1 MARVPQQ
8 TRLALVAS
16 AGAEAFGRL
25 GYRRTR
31 MADVATAAGLSAG
44 AIYTYVESKEALFHL
59 VLLSLLEDVPD
70 SSNGLPLATPPF
82 ADTLALID
90 RQLRAHGS
98 APALR
103 AAAKRQVTEDARA
116 ELAEIV
122 AEHYAMLQRLWPA
135 LAVIERCAVDLPE
148 LHEFYIE
155 RRRRGHQLLFGEYV
169 ANRIASGQ
177 FAAFSDP
184 QVAAQLAIET
194 ITWFA
199 WHRVEGFDRASYDDH
214 GETGR
219 QTVTEFVG
227 NALICPSGS
236 TTADATSPLRDDRS
250 SSVHGQIH

>member
-1 MARVPQQ
+1 MARLPQQ
-8 TRLALVAS
+8 TRLALLAS
-16 AGAEAFGRL
+16 TGAEAFGRL

-31 MADVATAAGLSAG
+31 MADVAAAAGLSAG

-70 SSNGLPLATPPF
+70 STNGLPLTTPPF

-98 APALR
+98 APALQ
-103 AAAKRQVTEDARA
+103 AAAKRQVPSDARA

-122 AEHYAMLQRLWPA
+122 AEHYAMLQHLWPA

-148 LHEFYIE
+148 LHEFYIQ
-155 RRRRGHQLLFGEYV
+155 RRRRGHQLLFGKYV
-169 ANRIASGQ
+169 ANRIASGH

-194 ITWFA
+194 ITWFG

-214 GETGR
+214 EETGR
-219 QTVTEFVG
+219 RTVTEFVC
-227 NALICPSGS
+227 NALITSS
-236 TTADATSPLRDDRS
+236 TLPPVRS
-250 SSVHGQIH
+250 DI

>member
-8 TRLALVAS
+8 IRLAYLAS
-16 AGAEAFGRL
+16 TGAEAFGRL

-31 MADVATAAGLSAG
+31 MADVAAAAGLSAG

-70 SSNGLPLATPPF
+70 ITNGLPLTAPPF
-82 ADTLALID
+82 TDTLALID
-90 RQLRAHGS
+90 RQLRAYGS

-103 AAAKRQVTEDARA
+103 TAAKRPVPKDARA

-122 AEHYAMLQRLWPA
+122 AEHYAMIQRLWPA
-135 LAVIERCAVDLPE
+135 FAVIERCSVDLPE
-148 LHEFYIE
+148 LHEFYVQ
-155 RRRRGHQLLFGEYV
+155 RRRRGHQLLFGKYV
-169 ANRIASGQ
+169 ANRVASGH

-199 WHRVEGFDRASYDDH
+199 WHRVEGFDRAIYDDH

-219 QTVTEFVG
+219 RTVTEFVC
-227 NALICPSGS
+227 NALTTPSGRL
-236 TTADATSPLRDDRS
+236 PIRS
-250 SSVHGQIH
+250 DI